1 MLRLLGRIILSSTLL
16 ISADFPALTQSQNS
30 IRPLTIEK
38 VVVIGDRINK
48 KVIPVQTL
56 INKESKR
63 LCVYLIADG
72 VRRFPRVQIK
82 NYGNI
87 DGLNTIN
94 IQSIGSQHAEIFYG
108 DIPAHITFTTKK
120 IATY

>member
-48 KVIPVQTL
+48 KGIPVQTL

-72 VRRFPRVQIK
+72 IRHFP
-82 NYGNI
+82 
-87 DGLNTIN
+87 
-94 IQSIGSQHAEIFYG
+94 
-108 DIPAHITFTTKK
+108 
-120 IATY
+120 